1 MGSNTDESLLE
12 ETSMDDRAVGSSLV
26 LISAAGFGTLGVFG
40 KLTSNLG
47 MTVPTTLTFRFVFG
61 TLAFYF
67 LLAFN
72 HLRERQVRGPVR
84 KVASNDASIFLKGRY
99 LALAFGLGALG
110 YTTMSGLFFWSVTF
124 IPVGVAAVVL
134 YTYPM
139 LVVALSAFILREKI
153 TRYMTIALVLAF
165 SGVILIA
172 GFDVASASLKG
183 VMMVLIAAIVYSA
196 YIIICR
202 AVLARVNAQVLTAYV
217 LPSAAIAFLLYG
229 LASNQLS
236 IPKFPDGWILV
247 GGLAVLG
254 TAIPVFAFFGGLSRI
269 GASRASILSTFEPVV
284 TVLLGITFLGEQV
297 TLATFLGGL
306 CVLLGGIIVH
316 KR

>member
-1 MGSNTDESLLE
+1 
-12 ETSMDDRAVGSSLV
+12 MDNRAVGSSLV

-67 LLAFN
+67 LLALN

-84 KVASNDASIFLKGRY
+84 KVASNEASIFLKGRY

-153 TRYMTIALVLAF
+153 TRYTTIALVLAF

-183 VMMVLIAAIVYSA
+183 VMMVLIAAIVYSV
-196 YIIICR
+196 IICR

-297 TLATFLGGL
+297 TLATYLGGL

>member
-1 MGSNTDESLLE
+1 
-12 ETSMDDRAVGSSLV
+12 
-26 LISAAGFGTLGVFG
+26 
-40 KLTSNLG
+40 

-67 LLAFN
+67 LLALN

-84 KVASNDASIFLKGRY
+84 KVASNETSFFLKGRY

-124 IPVGVAAVVL
+124 IPVGVAVVVL

-172 GFDVASASLKG
+172 GFDVTSASLKG